1 MSVRYLGK
9 NKKGEDRW
17 QIDISLGRKARKKK
31 HFVGTEEE
39 ANLLEIYLKRELG
52 RPVPSRSTV
61 NDTVH
66 DYLEWVRL
74 HQSEKTYKDK
84 RRMLYGKILSYFG
97 NIHFDF
103 INKQIIEAYKAK
115 RMNESKPRKIHRQ
128 INLELLCLSAMWGWA
143 YEFGKCV
150 EDPIKMQKLPYRRPL
165 PETLSK
171 DEILR
176 LLDES
181 MPYHKAML
189 LVLYHAGL
197 RKKEMTSLKVQDINM
212 DQRYIRVRGKGD
224 KMRIVPMTDMLHEAL
239 VPMFDPYMRAHLKKI
254 GHNDKLVFPSLR
266 TGQIIKDIRRAIW
279 GAMRRAGIIRRITPH
294 MLRHSFATHLLEA
307 DKDLRTIQEL
317 LGHQE
322 ITTTQ
327 IYTHVSQV
335 RKRDAID
342 AL

>member
-1 MSVRYLGK
+1 MSVLYLGK

-17 QIDISLGRKARKKK
+17 QIDISLGRKERHRKN
-31 HFVGTEEE
+31 FIGTEAE
-39 ANLLEIYLKRELG
+39 AFILETYLRREFG
-52 RPVPSRSTV
+52 KPVPSRYTV
-61 NDTVH
+61 SDTAH

-74 HQSEKTYKDK
+74 HQSEKTYIDK

-103 INKQIIEAYKAK
+103 INKQIIEAYKTK
-115 RMNESKPRKIHRQ
+115 RIDESKPRKINRQ
-128 INLELLCLSAMWGWA
+128 VNLELLCLSAMWGWA
-143 YEFGKCV
+143 YEYGKCV
-150 EDPIKMQKLPYRRPL
+150 EEPIEMQKLPYRRPL

-181 MPYHKAML
+181 TPYHKAML

-197 RKKEMTSLKVQDINM
+197 RKKEMASLRVQDVNM
-212 DQRYIRVRGKGD
+212 DRRYIRVQGKGD
-224 KMRIVPMTDMLHEAL
+224 KMRIVPMTDMLYEAL
-239 VPMFDPYMRAHLKKI
+239 VPMFDPHMRKHLKKI
-254 GHNDKLVFPSLR
+254 GHDEKLVFPSLR
-266 TGQIIKDIRRAIW
+266 TGQKLTDIRRAIW
-279 GAMRRAGIIRRITPH
+279 GAMDRAGIQRRVTPH

-317 LGHQE
+317 LGHEE

-335 RKRDAID
+335 RKKDAID